1 MVSTDTAGSTR
12 TKRPKTCTHF
22 WRVTPPQGELS
33 WGECSKCG
41 KRKRFSNRFEG
52 RDRSNNSDLFSGDN
66 RAAAFRP
73 DHRHSYHEPRVRDAY
88 EETMPNRN

>member
-1 MVSTDTAGSTR
+1 MVNPRSAGHTGTK
-12 TKRPKTCTHF
+12 TKRAKTCTHF
-22 WRVTPPQGELS
+22 WNVSSPQGELS

-52 RDRSNNSDLFSGDN
+52 RDRSNNSDIFSGEN

-73 DHRHSYHEPRVRDAY
+73 DRRHSYEDP
-88 EETMPNRN
+88 TPNRN